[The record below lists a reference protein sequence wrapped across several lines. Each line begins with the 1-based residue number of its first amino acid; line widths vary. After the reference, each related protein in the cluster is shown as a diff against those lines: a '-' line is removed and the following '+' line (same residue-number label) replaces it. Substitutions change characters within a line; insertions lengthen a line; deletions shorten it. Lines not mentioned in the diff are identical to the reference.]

1 MAVITDIF
9 KKEVLGEH
17 MKIAV
22 LSGKG
27 GAGKTFVSVNLAAAA
42 GNARYIDCDV
52 EEPNGNLFFK
62 EKSIETDDVS
72 VLLPEFASEK
82 CDGCR
87 KCVDFCRFNALV
99 YIKKPR
105 VFPEVCHSCGGCKV
119 VCPKDAVTEKKY
131 KIGRIEKGKYTSDR
145 GTVKVVTGILNMGE
159 ASGVPVINR
168 LLKDVT
174 DKQELTVIDCPP
186 GSACSV
192 MESVTEADTCILVA
206 EPTAFGL
213 HNFKMIHQLAQIL
226 EKPCFVVIN
235 KVDTPYKPLEEYC
248 KENNLPIVGQIPYN
262 KEVAQIISDG
272 KILCEEIPQYLD
284 FFQNILKEMEV

>member
-1 MAVITDIF
+1 
-9 KKEVLGEH
+9 

-62 EKSIETDDVS
+62 AKSIETDDVS
-72 VLLPEFASEK
+72 VLLPEFDSEK

-105 VFPEVCHSCGGCKV
+105 VFSEVCHSCGGCKV

-174 DKQELTVIDCPP
+174 GKQELTVIDCPP